1 MSDSY
6 PIQDPFWIGR
16 SPAWQQVEAQ
26 LQEAGPTAFNVLLLG
41 ETGTGKSRIAQRLHQ
56 LSPRREGPFVS
67 VNCGALPE
75 SLVDSELFGHEK
87 GAFTGAVHRK
97 PGKVERAQGGTLF
110 LDEIGDLP
118 LETQARLLH
127 VLQERCIERL
137 GGVQPLSV
145 DVRVIAATHRDLE
158 EMVAEGA
165 FRKDLFY
172 RLHVFPIR
180 LPSLRERPEDIPRL
194 ALHFARRCAADL
206 GYAAP
211 VLGKPVLT
219 RLQERSWPGN
229 VRELE
234 HVMQHAVVRSHGRP
248 LRPEHLV
255 LERPTTPVV
264 APAPKMPETPPAEDA
279 SILPLAEFERRY
291 LQRVLAHTRGVIH
304 GRQGAAVLLGMK
316 PTTLRSRLEKL
327 GLK

>member
-1 MSDSY
+1 MSDPY
-6 PIQDPFWIGR
+6 PMPDAFWIGS
-16 SPAWQQVEAQ
+16 SPVWQQVEAQ
-26 LQEAGPTAFNVLLLG
+26 LREAGPTALNVLLLG

-56 LSPRREGPFVS
+56 LSPRREGPLVS

-118 LETQARLLH
+118 VATQARLLH
-127 VLQERCIERL
+127 VLQERCIERV
-137 GGVQPLSV
+137 GGVRSLPV

-158 EMVAEGA
+158 EMVGEGA
-165 FRKDLFY
+165 FRADLFY

-194 ALHFARRCAADL
+194 ALYFARRCAAEL
-206 GYAAP
+206 GFSAP

-234 HVMQHAVVRSHGRP
+234 HVMQRAVVRSHGRP

-255 LERPTTPVV
+255 LERPKAPV
-264 APAPKMPETPPAEDA
+264 MPVAEDA
-279 SILPLAEFERRY
+279 PILPLAEFERRY
-291 LQRVLAHTRGVIH
+291 LKRVLAHTRGVIH

-316 PTTLRSRLEKL
+316 PTTLRSRLEKP

>member
-1 MSDSY
+1 MSDPY
-6 PIQDPFWIGR
+6 PMPDAFRIGA

-56 LSPRREGPFVS
+56 LSLRREGPLVS

-97 PGKVERAQGGTLF
+97 PGKVERAQDGTLF

-118 LETQARLLH
+118 LATQARLLH
-127 VLQERCIERL
+127 VLQERCIERV
-137 GGVQPLSV
+137 GGVRSLPV

-158 EMVAEGA
+158 AMVADGA
-165 FRKDLFY
+165 FRADLFY

-180 LPSLRERPEDIPRL
+180 LPSLCERPEDIPRL
-194 ALHFARRCAADL
+194 ALYFARRCAADL
-206 GYAAP
+206 GYPAP
-211 VLGKPVLT
+211 VLGPKVLT
-219 RLQERSWPGN
+219 RLQELSWPGN

-234 HVMQHAVVRSHGRP
+234 HVMQRAVVRSHGRP

-255 LERPTTPVV
+255 LERPQPPV
-264 APAPKMPETPPAEDA
+264 AATAEET

-291 LQRVLAHTRGVIH
+291 LKRVLAHTQGVIH

>member
-1 MSDSY
+1 MSAGFPNTARSEPVPDA
-6 PIQDPFWIGR
+6 FWIG
-16 SPAWQQVEAQ
+16 SSSAWKQVETQ
-26 LQEAGPTAFNVLLLG
+26 LQEAGPTALNVLLLG
-41 ETGTGKSRIAQRLHQ
+41 ETGTGKSRVAQRLHQ
-56 LSPRREGPFVS
+56 LSPRREGPLVS

-87 GAFTGAVHRK
+87 GAFTGAVNRK

-118 LETQARLLH
+118 VATQARLLH
-127 VLQERCIERL
+127 VLQERCIERV
-137 GGVQPLSV
+137 GGVRSLPV

-158 EMVAEGA
+158 EMVADGA
-165 FRKDLFY
+165 FRADLFY

-194 ALHFARRCAADL
+194 ALYFARRCAADL
-206 GYAAP
+206 GYPAP
-211 VLGKPVLT
+211 VLGQPVLT
-219 RLQERSWPGN
+219 RLQELSWPGN

-234 HVMQHAVVRSHGRP
+234 HVMQRAVVRSHGRP
-248 LRPEHLV
+248 LRPEHLI
-255 LERPTTPVV
+255 LERPKTPE
-264 APAPKMPETPPAEDA
+264 MPTAENTA
-279 SILPLAEFERRY
+279 ILPLAEFERRY

>member
-1 MSDSY
+1 MSDPY
-6 PIQDPFWIGR
+6 PLPDAFRIGA
-16 SPAWQQVEAQ
+16 SPVWQQVEAQ
-26 LQEAGPTAFNVLLLG
+26 LREAGPTAFNVLLLG

-56 LSPRREGPFVS
+56 LSPRREGPLVS

-87 GAFTGAVHRK
+87 GAFTGAVNRK

-118 LETQARLLH
+118 VATQARLLH
-127 VLQERCIERL
+127 VLQERCIERV
-137 GGVQPLSV
+137 GGVRSLPV

-158 EMVAEGA
+158 EMVAEGD
-165 FRKDLFY
+165 FRADLFY

-194 ALHFARRCAADL
+194 AHFFAGKCAADL
-206 GYAAP
+206 GYPTP
-211 VLGKPVLT
+211 VLEQQVLT
-219 RLQERSWPGN
+219 RLQELSWKGN

-234 HVMQHAVVRSHGRP
+234 HVMQRAVVQSHGRP

-255 LERPTTPVV
+255 LERTPTPTVP
-264 APAPKMPETPPAEDA
+264 PMPETPMAENTA
-279 SILPLAEFERRY
+279 ILPLAEFERRY
-291 LQRVLAHTRGVIH
+291 LKRVLAHTRGVIH